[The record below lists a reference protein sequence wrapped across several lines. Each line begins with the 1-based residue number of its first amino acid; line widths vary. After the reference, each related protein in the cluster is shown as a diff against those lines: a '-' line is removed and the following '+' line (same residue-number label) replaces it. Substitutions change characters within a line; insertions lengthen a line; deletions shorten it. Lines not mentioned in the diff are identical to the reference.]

1 MELAF
6 ARKGG
11 QERGGLVSEART
23 GKRFPLELPI
33 KIHRADEGG
42 EHSGVTGNL
51 SAAGGYL
58 RADAAM
64 EVGSTVEFEIA
75 LPAEVTGA
83 KENVIIHFTGRAVS
97 SDDPA
102 SSSVRGD
109 SRGVVCV
116 NDSYDFV
123 PREYSLRP

>member
-23 GKRFPLELPI
+23 GKRFPLELPN

-51 SAAGGYL
+51 SAAGVYI

-75 LPAEVTGA
+75 LPPEVTGA
-83 KENVIIHFTGRAVS
+83 KENVIIHCKGRVVR

-102 SSSVRGD
+102 SAGSGGE
-109 SRGVVCV
+109 SRGVACV
-116 NDSYDFV
+116 IDSYDFV
-123 PREYSLRP
+123 RR

>member
-51 SAAGGYL
+51 SAAGGYI

-75 LPAEVTGA
+75 LPPEVTVA
-83 KENVIIHFTGRAVS
+83 KENVIIHCKGRVVR

-102 SSSVRGD
+102 SSGAGGE
-109 SRGVVCV
+109 SRGVACV
-116 NDSYDFV
+116 IDSYDFV
-123 PREYSLRP
+123 RR

>member
-11 QERGGLVSEART
+11 QGRGGLVSEART

-51 SAAGGYL
+51 SAAGVYI

-75 LPAEVTGA
+75 LPPEVTGA
-83 KENVIIHFTGRAVS
+83 KENVIIHCKGRVVR

-102 SSSVRGD
+102 SGGSGGE
-109 SRGVVCV
+109 SRGVACV
-116 NDSYDFV
+116 IDSYDFV
-123 PREYSLRP
+123 RR